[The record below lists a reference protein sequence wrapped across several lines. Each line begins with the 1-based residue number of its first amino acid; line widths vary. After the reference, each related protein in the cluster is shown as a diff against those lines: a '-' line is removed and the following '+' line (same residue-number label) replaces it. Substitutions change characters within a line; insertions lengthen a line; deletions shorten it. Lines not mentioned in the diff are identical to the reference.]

1 MYAWLNNLYQNIMFF
16 FYLIKPIMRLSMG
29 RLHVWRD
36 TPTWVVEWVATLDVD
51 ALPNVREFDLKAI
64 YTASEELNLRLERRL
79 KEIEDEIAR
88 ETEKRG

>member
-1 MYAWLNNLYQNIMFF
+1 MYAWLNNLYQQWLFF
-16 FYLIKPIMRLSMG
+16 FYLFKPIIRLSMG

-79 KEIEDEIAR
+79 KEIQDEIAR

>member
-1 MYAWLNNLYQNIMFF
+1 MYAWLNNLYHNALFF
-16 FYLIKPIMRLSMG
+16 FYLFKPIIRLSMG

-51 ALPNVREFDLKAI
+51 ALPNVSDFELKGI
-64 YTASEELNLRLERRL
+64 YTASEELSLRLERRL

-88 ETEKRG
+88 QTESRR